1 MFSRLGLV
9 EGERKEQRRRSLS
22 QASSRSASVFSH
34 LGARRQEQRRKDART
49 HRSYVTCSS
58 ERQKENEREY
68 QRHKWEDSI
77 DEPLES
83 EDSAG
88 GRHWK
93 RQTEDL
99 EDHLKTF
106 TTAAKVERWVMPTWC
121 YMFNSTLLG
130 STRLRLNDNIYKIVD
145 EMMSVTKAFIRGEK
159 AAANQSKR
167 RGQP

>member
-22 QASSRSASVFSH
+22 QATSRSASVFSH

-130 STRLRLNDNIYKIVD
+130 STRLRFDELPPGSIDSFKDLRKKIL
-145 EMMSVTKAFIRGEK
+145 A
-159 AAANQSKR
+159 QYL
-167 RGQP
+167 Q